1 MFRNGFALRGNFLWS
16 AGPDELNVRP
26 GAYGVCDE
34 EGLCAGVFEELPEM
48 YKSLP
53 VRDLGDTLILPGY
66 SDLHFHASQYENL
79 GLGMDLTLLDWL
91 RELTYPEEARF
102 RDGDHA
108 RAVYNRLA
116 EELRAGFTTRVAA
129 FATVHRE
136 GTEIL
141 MERLEKAGLA
151 GYVGKV
157 NMDRNAPAYIRERD
171 AACSLEETE
180 RWIAETAGRFQN
192 IHPILTPRFVPSCT
206 PELMEGLGRLRRKYG
221 LPLQSH
227 LDEQPEEIAWVRELC
242 PGSESYAHVYGN
254 DGLLGSDVLMAH
266 CVYLTDEE
274 CTLMKKT
281 GTWVVH
287 CPCSNA
293 NVRSGIAP
301 IRKYLDLGLNIG
313 LGSDISGGHSLDM
326 ADTLREALSVSRLLW
341 RLGEEEYTHLSAREV
356 FYLAT
361 AGGGAFFGK
370 VGRFE
375 PGYAFDAVAVDDG
388 AWRRT
393 EDDLSARF
401 QKMIYRA
408 NARNVTA
415 KYVAGKMLF

>member
-1 MFRNGFALRGNFLWS
+1 MSQAGFALRGNFFWS
-16 AGPDELNVRP
+16 AGPDELNIRP
-26 GAYGVCDE
+26 GAWAVCDE
-34 EGLCAGVFEELPEM
+34 KGLCAGVFDELPEA
-48 YKSLP
+48 YRSLP
-53 VRDLGDTLILPGY
+53 VRDLGEALVLPGY
-66 SDLHFHASQYENL
+66 CDLHFHAPQYENL

-91 RELTYPEEARF
+91 EQITYPEEARF
-102 RDGDHA
+102 ESADYA
-108 RAVYNRLA
+108 RAVYSRLT

-141 MERLEKAGLA
+141 MALLDKAGLA
-151 GYVGKV
+151 GFVGKV
-157 NMDRNAPAYIRERD
+157 NMDRSAPEFIRERD
-171 AACSLEETE
+171 AALSLEETE
-180 RWIAETAGRFQN
+180 CWITETAGRFKN
-192 IHPILTPRFVPSCT
+192 IRPILTPRFVPSCT
-206 PELMEGLGRLRRKYG
+206 PELMAGLGELRKKYG

-227 LDEQPEEIAWVRELC
+227 LDEQPEEIALVRELC
-242 PGSESYAHVYGN
+242 PESESYTAVYGG
-254 DGLLGSDVLMAH
+254 DGLLGQDVLMAH

-274 CTLMKKT
+274 CALIKQT

-301 IRKYLDLGLNIG
+301 IRKYLDMGLNIG

-326 ADTLREALSVSRLLW
+326 AGSLREALSASRLLW
-341 RLGEEEYTHLSAREV
+341 RLGEKKYTHLSAKEV

-361 AGGGAFFGK
+361 AGGGAFFGN

-375 PGYAFDAVAVDDG
+375 PGYAFDAVAVDDSS
-388 AWRRT
+388 WRRWD
-393 EDDLSARF
+393 DDLSARF

-408 NARNVTA
+408 SSRHVTA
-415 KYVAGKMLF
+415 KYVAGEKLF

>member
-1 MFRNGFALRGNFLWS
+1 MTGAGFALRGNILWS
-16 AGPDELNVRP
+16 AGQNELNIRP
-26 GAYGVCDE
+26 GAYVVCGAD
-34 EGLCAGVFEELPEM
+34 GLCAGVFDELPAAC
-48 YKSLP
+48 KDFP
-53 VRDLGDTLILPGY
+53 VRDLGEALILPGY
-66 SDLHFHASQYENL
+66 CDLHFHASQYENL

-91 RELTYPEEARF
+91 QELTYPEEARF
-102 RDGDHA
+102 EDRDHA
-108 RAVYNRLA
+108 RAVYSRLT

-141 MERLEKAGLA
+141 MELLDKAGLA
-151 GYVGKV
+151 GFVGKV
-157 NMDRNAPAYIRERD
+157 NMDRSAPAYIRERD
-171 AACSLEETE
+171 AALSLEETE
-180 RWIAETAGRFQN
+180 RWIAETAGRFKN
-192 IHPILTPRFVPSCT
+192 IRPILTPRFVPSCT
-206 PELMEGLGRLRRKYG
+206 PELMAGLGELRKKYG

-242 PGSESYAHVYGN
+242 PGSESYTAVYGG
-254 DGLLGSDVLMAH
+254 DGLLGEDVLMAH
-266 CVYLTDEE
+266 CVYLTEEE
-274 CTLMKKT
+274 CALMKRT

-326 ADTLREALSVSRLLW
+326 ADTLREALSASRLLW
-341 RLGEEEYTHLSAREV
+341 RLGEEKYTHLSAKEV

-361 AGGGAFFGK
+361 AGGGAFFGNA
-370 VGRFE
+370 GRFE
-375 PGYAFDAVAVDDG
+375 PGYAFDAVAVDDS
-388 AWRRT
+388 AWRRPG
-393 EDDLSARF
+393 DDLSDRF

-408 NARNVTA
+408 SARNVTA
-415 KYVAGKMLF
+415 KYVAGEKLF

>member
-1 MFRNGFALRGNFLWS
+1 MTGAGFALRGNILWS
-16 AGPDELNVRP
+16 AGPDELNIRP
-26 GAYGVCDE
+26 GAYAVCGE
-34 EGLCAGVFEELPEM
+34 NGLCAGVFEELPAI
-48 YKSLP
+48 YKDVP
-53 VRDLGDTLILPGY
+53 VRDLGEALVLPGY
-66 SDLHFHASQYENL
+66 SDLHFHASQYENM

-91 RELTYPEEARF
+91 EQVTYPEEARF
-102 RDGDHA
+102 KSAEYA
-108 RAVYNRLA
+108 RRIYSRLT

-141 MERLEKAGLA
+141 MESLDKAGLA
-151 GYVGKV
+151 GFVGKV
-157 NMDRNAPAYIRERD
+157 NMDRSAPAYIRERD
-171 AACSLEETE
+171 AALSLEETE
-180 RWIAETAGRFQN
+180 RWIAETANRFKN
-192 IHPILTPRFVPSCT
+192 IRPILTPRFVPSCT
-206 PELMEGLGRLRRKYG
+206 PELMAGVGKLRKKYG

-227 LDEQPEEIAWVRELC
+227 LGEQPEEIAWVRELC
-242 PGSESYAHVYGN
+242 PGSESYTAVYGG
-254 DGLLGSDVLMAH
+254 DGLLGEDVLMAH

-274 CTLMKKT
+274 CDLMKRT

-301 IRKYLDLGLNIG
+301 IRKYLDLGLNVG

-326 ADTLREALSVSRLLW
+326 ADTLREVLSVSRLLW
-341 RLGEEEYTHLSAREV
+341 RLGEEKYTHLSAKEA

-361 AGGGAFFGK
+361 AGGGAYFGK

-375 PGYAFDAVAVDDG
+375 PGFAFDAVAVDDSS
-388 AWRRT
+388 WRRPG
-393 EDDLSARF
+393 DDLFARF

-408 NARNVTA
+408 TARNVTA
-415 KYVAGKMLF
+415 KYVAGEKLF

>member
-1 MFRNGFALRGNFLWS
+1 MSQNEFALRGNFLWS
-16 AGPDELNVRP
+16 AGPDELNIRP
-26 GAYGVCDE
+26 GAVAVCDE
-34 EGLCAGVFEELPEM
+34 NGLCAGVFDELPER

-53 VRDLGDTLILPGY
+53 VRDLGDALVLPGY
-66 SDLHFHASQYENL
+66 CDLHFHASQYENM

-91 RELTYPEEARF
+91 QELTYPEEARF
-102 RDGDHA
+102 RDPDYA
-108 RAVYNRLA
+108 RDVYGRLVG
-116 EELRAGFTTRVAA
+116 ELRAGFTTRVAA

-136 GTEIL
+136 ATALL
-141 MERLEKAGLA
+141 MELLDNAGLA
-151 GYVGKV
+151 GFVGKV

-171 AACSLEETE
+171 AALSLEETE
-180 RWIAETAGRFQN
+180 RWIAETAARFKN
-192 IHPILTPRFVPSCT
+192 IHPMLTPRFLPSCT
-206 PELMEGLGRLRRKYG
+206 PELMEGLGALRKKYN

-242 PGSESYAHVYGN
+242 PDSESYAHAYGK
-254 DGLLGSDVLMAH
+254 DGLLGPDVLMAH

-274 CTLMKKT
+274 CALVKET

-287 CPCSNA
+287 CPCSNS

-313 LGSDISGGHSLDM
+313 LGSDVSGGHSLDM

-341 RLGEEEYTHLSAREV
+341 RLGEEQYAHLSVREV

-361 AGGGAFFGK
+361 AGGGAFFGN

-375 PGYAFDAVAVDDG
+375 PGFSFDAVAVDDSS
-388 AWRRT
+388 WRRP
-393 EDDLSARF
+393 EDDLPARF

-408 NARNVTA
+408 NARNVMA
-415 KYVAGKMLF
+415 KYVVGEKLF